1 MLFMKKFN
9 LYFLITVAFS
19 AVLFSCNDGLSGE
32 AYTIKMRMNKADTFH
47 QNIKMDM
54 NMKMNVMGQAMDMK
68 MNMDAGITFEVTDTT
83 ATSKELKLTYTKMHM
98 GMDMGNKAMA
108 AINMDSIMNAS
119 IEKMIG
125 KAVLI
130 ELSSSNEITQVKG
143 FDSLLLNSSD
153 NEASKQMM
161 EKMFSKDQM
170 NNMFGM
176 MFSMYPGK
184 PVKVG
189 ETWTSKSKVNLANID
204 MQINIKYKL
213 VGVKNGLADIDV
225 DGIIDGKGDMKQ
237 NGMSIGMTMSGT
249 QKGMLT
255 IKMKDGYLENGSYK
269 MDVKADMEMAGQ
281 KVPMTIKANY
291 LFNNK

>member
-1 MLFMKKFN
+1 MKKIN
-9 LYFLITVAFS
+9 LFLLVATACCVVVS
-19 AVLFSCNDGLSGE
+19 SCNSGLTGE

-68 MNMDAGITFEVTDTT
+68 MNMDAGITFEVAD
-83 ATSKELKLTYTKMHM
+83 ATSTGKELQLTYTKMHM

-108 AINMDSIMNAS
+108 AINMDSIMNES
-119 IEKMIG
+119 VGKMIG
-125 KAVLI
+125 KSVLI
-130 ELSSSNEITQVKG
+130 ELSPTNEITGVKG
-143 FDSLLLNSSD
+143 FDSLMLNSTD
-153 NEASKQMM
+153 NEATKQMM

-176 MFSMYPGK
+176 MFSMYPSK
-184 PVKVG
+184 PVRIG

-204 MQINIKYKL
+204 MQVSIKYKL
-213 VGVKNGLADIDV
+213 VGVKNGMADIDV
-225 DGIIDGKGDMKQ
+225 DGLIDGKGDMKQ
-237 NGMSIGMTMSGT
+237 NGMSIAMSMSGT

-255 IKMKDGYLENGSYK
+255 IAMKDGYLENGSYK

-281 KVPMTIKANY
+281 KVPMTIKADY
-291 LFNNK
+291 FLSNK